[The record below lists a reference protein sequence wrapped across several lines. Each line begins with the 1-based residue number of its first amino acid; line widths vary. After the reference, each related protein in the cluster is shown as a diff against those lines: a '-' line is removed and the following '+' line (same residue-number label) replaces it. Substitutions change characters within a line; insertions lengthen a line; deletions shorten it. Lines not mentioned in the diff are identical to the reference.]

1 MEDKKVEIEQIRK
14 AVSEWKENFA
24 RICRKWLECF
34 SRTDRYGKLM
44 KPPYFPEETIN
55 TMFRSNKN
63 QVPIL
68 LDY

>member
-34 SRTDRYGKLM
+34 SRTDKYGKL
-44 KPPYFPEETIN
+44 
-55 TMFRSNKN
+55 
-63 QVPIL
+63 
-68 LDY
+68 